1 MAVQFRKDLQY
12 YRFCFYGFFK
22 NLRFFEAFLVLFF
35 LEKGMS
41 FIAIGS
47 LYAAREI
54 TVNIFEVPSG
64 VVADAWGRR
73 RTMILAFLFYIVSF
87 LVFFVAEGFGLFMLA
102 MIVFSLGEAFRSGN
116 NKAMIFHYLREHG
129 WEDQKVHYYGHTRS
143 WSQLGSALS
152 ALSGA
157 AIVFYSGSFK
167 YIFLFSTIPYIIDLF
182 LVASYPSYLDGNTR
196 KVGWQE
202 MTGNFR
208 KVFRA
213 LWEALRSGVV
223 LKVIGSL
230 SVHSGYYKAIKDYLQ
245 AVVAG
250 WAVAITLFPSLDNEQ
265 RSSLLVGLVFFGVY
279 LFSSMASRY
288 SGRIADL
295 FSSLS
300 APLNISLFF
309 GLACGVLSGFMYIN
323 ELWGLSVVLFVMVY
337 MNENIRK
344 PVGVSYLGNSVD
356 RKVTASVL
364 SADSQAKSL
373 VAALLALL
381 FGIFA
386 DLFGLG
392 WSIFGISAGLL
403 LLSPLLILN
412 DKKN

>member
-1 MAVQFRKDLQY
+1 
-12 YRFCFYGFFK
+12 
-22 NLRFFEAFLVLFF
+22 
-35 LEKGMS
+35 
-41 FIAIGS
+41 
-47 LYAAREI
+47 
-54 TVNIFEVPSG
+54 
-64 VVADAWGRR
+64 
-73 RTMILAFLFYIVSF
+73 
-87 LVFFVAEGFGLFMLA
+87 
-102 MIVFSLGEAFRSGN
+102 
-116 NKAMIFHYLREHG
+116 
-129 WEDQKVHYYGHTRS
+129 
-143 WSQLGSALS
+143 
-152 ALSGA
+152 
-157 AIVFYSGSFK
+157 
-167 YIFLFSTIPYIIDLF
+167 
-182 LVASYPSYLDGNTR
+182 
-196 KVGWQE
+196 